1 MQRGHDSQATWD
13 VNDRFK
19 QSLYLEIFEL
29 IYDLAKEQFITVSP
43 MAASKKSSRTFQQL
57 TQNSQKRQQVAWS
70 YSQENTGKHASFSQ
84 GYIFN
89 SEPIIY

>member
-29 IYDLAKEQFITVSP
+29 IYDLAKEQFITVLQWQLQ
-43 MAASKKSSRTFQQL
+43 KSHPEL
-57 TQNSQKRQQVAWS
+57 
-70 YSQENTGKHASFSQ
+70 FS
-84 GYIFN
+84 G
-89 SEPIIY
+89 